1 MACFGADRGGMS
13 TPDRPPD
20 RYQELF
26 GVSAAELRRRG
37 VDPDDYA
44 FQRER
49 EANKASSRVFSDYH
63 LPPTP
68 NWRLR
73 GFLALLAVVV
83 VGWLLNVIQI
93 FHTVNSAGNLV
104 ALAILTPPAGFAD
117 QPDCDVPETK
127 ACFQSA
133 TANARLESASAAAL
147 VRSFGV
153 SPDTPTCP
161 GSGAEMCSGRATIL
175 VPGPATTMT
184 TVNFRYTITVGYLTT
199 GPPLTVGTRVEF
211 TVVNGR

>member
-1 MACFGADRGGMS
+1 MS

-37 VDPDDYA
+37 VDPEDYA

-49 EANKASSRVFSDYH
+49 EANKASSRVFSDFN

-68 NWRLR
+68 NWLLR
-73 GFLALLAVVV
+73 GFLALVALAVA
-83 VGWLLNVIQI
+83 GLLLNVIRLMND
-93 FHTVNSAGNLV
+93 VNRAGNLV

-133 TANARLESASAAAL
+133 TANARLDSVTAAAL

-153 SPDTPTCP
+153 SADTPTCP
-161 GSGAEMCSGRATIL
+161 GTGAETCSGRATIL

-211 TVVNGR
+211 TVVSGR

>member
-1 MACFGADRGGMS
+1 MS
-13 TPDRPPD
+13 TSDRPPD

-49 EANKASSRVFSDYH
+49 EGNKASSRVFSDFN

-73 GFLALLAVVV
+73 GFLALLAIAI
-83 VGWLLNVIQI
+83 VGWLLNVVQI
-93 FHTVNSAGNLV
+93 FHTVNSASGV
-104 ALAILTPPAGFAD
+104 VGLAILTPPAGFTD
-117 QPDCDVPETK
+117 EPNCDATDRICYERLSAVPVPLD
-127 ACFQSA
+127 SA
-133 TANARLESASAAAL
+133 AAAAL

-153 SPDTPTCP
+153 VPDTPTCSTVP
-161 GSGAEMCSGRATIL
+161 AETCSGI
-175 VPGPATTMT
+175 GPVAGSDAFTPTRT
-184 TVNFRYTITVGYLTT
+184 DVTVRFTITTGYLTAGSAAGRGLAVRT
-199 GPPLTVGTRVEF
+199 EAEF
-211 TVVNGR
+211 TVTGGG